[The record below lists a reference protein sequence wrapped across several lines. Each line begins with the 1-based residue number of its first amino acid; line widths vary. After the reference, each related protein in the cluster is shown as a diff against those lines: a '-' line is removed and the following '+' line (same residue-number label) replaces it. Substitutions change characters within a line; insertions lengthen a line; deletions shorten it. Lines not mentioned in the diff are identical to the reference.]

1 MESKQKIVVSLIII
15 FVTFFVAI
23 IISTLVNFRDYG
35 LKSAEE
41 KAKLTAEVVKSGLT
55 AHMVNGMMDQREYFL
70 NQIGDLDNI
79 NELWIA
85 RGPSV
90 IKQYGQGHNNEIAR
104 DKIDRKVLSE
114 GTFISDVT
122 ETPTRSLMRVTIPY
136 IASSYGNPNCTTCHQ
151 AKEGDVLGV
160 VSMVMDI
167 TDIRTASLKTI
178 IFNISITLIVI
189 LFVFL
194 VVNRFVRPYVSIF
207 YSIQNV
213 MNSVYR
219 GDYTVRVKNSSHT
232 ESTEVAT
239 MLNNMLKKL
248 QHTFEELDR
257 KVYVFIK
264 NKNYVKEPDP
274 LKNINNTID
283 RLSDIYKF
291 KQTIEN
297 DKELQDIYNRIAFVL
312 EKHFSLDDFTIS
324 EIDNNHKT
332 KNIVYSVNECH
343 CDIIEGECRANRIH
357 SVVDSSIFANSCEL
371 YKEDGGEYICTP
383 YTISTELTLIITIVT
398 KSPEETMR
406 VRNLM
411 SDIEDYITTAR
422 PSIISKK
429 LMQLLNKLARVDPLT
444 GMYNRKFLDE
454 FTDVSIPQAV
464 RAGVS
469 YTVLMVDIDFF
480 KMINDTY
487 GHDVGDETIKIISRV
502 IKNKIRQSDIAIRYG
517 GEEFLVLLY
526 NCDKENAKGIA
537 ESIRDEFS
545 KQEITGN
552 GEIFKKT
559 LSIGFSSF
567 PQDSNSIWKCIKYA
581 DVSLYSAK
589 QTGRNK
595 VVEFNEKLLEQ
606 NDVGE
611 SF

>member
-15 FVTFFVAI
+15 FISFFVAI

-35 LKSAEE
+35 LKSAED

-85 RGPSV
+85 RGASV
-90 IKQYGQGHNNEIAR
+90 INQYGQGHNNEIAR

-114 GTFISDVT
+114 GAFISDVT

-167 TDIRTASLKTI
+167 TDIRTASLRTI

-219 GDYTVRVKNSSHT
+219 GDYTVRVQNSSHQ
-232 ESTEVAT
+232 ESNEVST

-264 NKNYVKEPDP
+264 NKNYVKESDP

-297 DKELQDIYNRIAFVL
+297 DKELQDIYNRIAYVL

-398 KSPEETMR
+398 KSSEETMR

-537 ESIRDEFS
+537 ETIRDEFS

-559 LSIGFSSF
+559 LSIGMSFF

-595 VVEFNEKLLEQ
+595 VVQFSEKLLEQ